1 MRSPEPAP
9 DPRRDLYDAAA
20 AFRNLAPWRWMSDE
34 ELFAVRDPGTGETLF
49 CCVLGALGEVLGMV
63 VYPGADGYRLYRRMR
78 RGEYHPDH
86 PDLSLHLRTLNVEF
100 EDRAAL
106 EARDRKVLRE
116 LGLSFH
122 GPRAWPLFRS
132 YRPLLYP
139 WYLSAEETLQL
150 TVALR
155 QAVEV
160 GRRAKDDRK
169 LFEAPDGKSIL
180 TRQESGAGW
189 SDIWTPP
196 PPEMDEPPRLP
207 PVPEKDLEPFRK
219 APGVRSAVWEAD
231 FTAAPA
237 WIRPGPQLRPYQ
249 PVLCMLA
256 DHDTGRVLAA
266 DLEEPDDP
274 PRVFRDRFLKWL
286 GLKSPPPRTILVRK
300 PAAFSALEPVASALG
315 IEIHLQLSLRA
326 IGPALTSLRSWLS
339 RSP

>member
-207 PVPEKDLEPFRK
+207 LCRRRTLSPFGKPPASAPPSGRPISRPPRHGS
-219 APGVRSAVWEAD
+219 APGRSFVRTSPCSACWPTTIQEGSWRR
-231 FTAAPA
+231 T
-237 WIRPGPQLRPYQ
+237 WRNRTIRP
-249 PVLCMLA
+249 A
-256 DHDTGRVLAA
+256 FFATG
-266 DLEEPDDP
+266 
-274 PRVFRDRFLKWL
+274 
-286 GLKSPPPRTILVRK
+286 S
-300 PAAFSALEPVASALG
+300 
-315 IEIHLQLSLRA
+315 
-326 IGPALTSLRSWLS
+326 
-339 RSP
+339 